1 MTDAP
6 TPAGERPEAVAGL
19 VPRLATID
27 DQPLEERAAAYAALH
42 DELRAVLE
50 GEDQGQQGQRG
61 QQVQQG
67 RGPGPV
73 RPDLPG
79 RR

>member
-6 TPAGERPEAVAGL
+6 TPAGERPEAVDGL

-27 DQPLEERAAAYAALH
+27 DQPLEHRAAAYAALH
-42 DELRAVLE
+42 DELRSFLE
-50 GEDQGQQGQRG
+50 GECQ
-61 QQVQQG
+61 
-67 RGPGPV
+67 PGS
-73 RPDLPG
+73 LPG